1 MDKHKSHRSSK
12 SEINVLLCD
21 ECYHSFDI
29 ELGADKCNTCDLF
42 YCHQC
47 IHNGVML
54 QQNNCSNCG
63 TDKLNVFDYITIAK
77 YLLHELNLDGRKLA
91 HVLKNYE

>member
-1 MDKHKSHRSSK
+1 
-12 SEINVLLCD
+12 
-21 ECYHSFDI
+21 
-29 ELGADKCNTCDLF
+29 
-42 YCHQC
+42 
-47 IHNGVML
+47 ML